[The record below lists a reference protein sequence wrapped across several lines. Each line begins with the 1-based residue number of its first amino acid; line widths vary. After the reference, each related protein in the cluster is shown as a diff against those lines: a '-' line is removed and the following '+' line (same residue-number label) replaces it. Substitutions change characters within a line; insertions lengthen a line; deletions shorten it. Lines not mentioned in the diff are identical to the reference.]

1 MVNLSHLKTMP
12 INVGNFHQKINIMLT
27 KKMIQLTTI
36 RILLLLI
43 SLLSMASHAS
53 NLTASVDR
61 DEIGLRETLTLTVS
75 LDDSTKNT
83 PDFSGLKNDFDIL
96 SNQRASSTQVYNGN
110 RVSSTDWQ
118 LTLAPK
124 HAGKL
129 LIPSFNVD
137 NSVSDAIEI
146 KVSQQNQTQQSGDD
160 EQVRTS
166 IEVSKN
172 SIYVQEQVLV
182 TIKLISEIN
191 LSQAEM
197 EPLELKDALVVN
209 LDKQQYITKING
221 VDHLI
226 IETNLAIFPQESG
239 ELIIPSLAYTVATG
253 TMNPFARSRNNILRL
268 RTDEQHITV
277 KPAPTQNTNNSWQ
290 PAQQLSLHETWSSS
304 LDHLKI
310 GEPVTRTITINTD
323 GLTAGQIAP
332 LQNTAIDGL
341 TFYPDQAQTKDNNNA
356 KGVKG
361 TRIETIAIVPNRGGD
376 FTLPAINVDWWNT
389 STQKMETASLP
400 AKTIHVLGDASITT
414 TPKNLASSTT
424 NESTQEPS
432 TEITNNNSQDGLPL
446 WILIITGLFA
456 LLSVG
461 LAVYIWKLKKHID
474 QLHQD
479 QHNREIALQEKEKD
493 IWDVLKTAANNKDA
507 PALRKAVLNWAQF
520 QWPAEKINTL
530 DEIAKLGK
538 NDELTAALKEL
549 DEILY
554 SNHDNADWDANA
566 LLKLLNEYR
575 KQKKTKKKSP
585 TLKTLYSEHS

>member
-1 MVNLSHLKTMP
+1 MQ
-12 INVGNFHQKINIMLT
+12 INAGNNHQKINIMLT
-27 KKMIQLTTI
+27 KKLIAYNII
-36 RILLLLI
+36 RIFLLI
-43 SLLSMASHAS
+43 IGMPSALLVHAS
-53 NLTASVDR
+53 DLTASVDR
-61 DEIGLRETLTLTVS
+61 DSIGLKETLTLTVS
-75 LDDSTKNT
+75 LDQLTRSA
-83 PDFSGLKNDFDIL
+83 PDFSGLKNDFEVL
-96 SNQRASSTQVYNGN
+96 SIQPGTSIRVYNGHQA
-110 RVSSTDWQ
+110 SITDWQ

-124 HAGKL
+124 RSGKL

-137 NSVSDAIEI
+137 NAVSDAIQI
-146 KVSQQNQTQQSGDD
+146 NVSQQSHVQLTNNEDD
-160 EQVRTS
+160 LFKTT
-166 IEVSKN
+166 IEISKN
-172 SIYVQEQVLV
+172 PAYVQEQILV
-182 TIKLISEIN
+182 TTKLISKVDFSSFK
-191 LSQAEM
+191 LD
-197 EPLELKDALVVN
+197 PLDVKNALVVALN
-209 LDKQQYITKING
+209 QEQYETKINNQP
-221 VDHLI
+221 HLV
-226 IETNLAIFPQESG
+226 IETSYAIFPQKSG
-239 ELIIPSLAYTVATG
+239 DITIPSMTYTVIFDDILSLF
-253 TMNPFARSRNNILRL
+253 NRKRNDNLYFK
-268 RTDEQHITV
+268 TDEQHINV
-277 KPAPTQNTNNSWQ
+277 NPAPAVNQIWQ
-290 PAQQLSLHETWSSS
+290 PATQLSIDETWNSS
-304 LDHLKI
+304 LNNLKV
-310 GEPVTRTITINTD
+310 GEPITRTIIINAD
-323 GLTAGQIAP
+323 GLTGGQIAP
-332 LQNTAIDGL
+332 LQNTPVDGL
-341 TFYPDQAQTKDNNNA
+341 TFYPDQAQIKENNSA

-361 TRIETIAIVPNRGGD
+361 TRIETIAIVPNHGGD

-414 TPKNLASSTT
+414 TPKNLAPSTT

-461 LAVYIWKLKKHID
+461 LAIYIWKLKKHID